1 MSAQKKRNRLSLKKS
16 PVASTAQNTIVSM
29 FKCQAV
35 KQNQVQKDIII
46 VSESDSDVDSVTG
59 ETEENGNSNGK
70 NCNQYFQAPKNIN
83 VESNLDVKKEANYRG
98 SLSKKISTDARN
110 ECENKLN
117 AFKSENGKDE
127 ESGDNGSESE
137 FKINLKTINSRGEAN
152 NTKANLQQSN
162 SESRTYNL
170 RKRTTRL
177 RDSDADNVD
186 TAELNANEKS
196 NCSGEVIKITRKRMM
211 KTSRILS
218 LKKAKIDGVSMEKK
232 ESFVG
237 KDLTVDNPIDLTISD
252 SLEVE
257 EMEDIRGKGVH
268 KEKLKSPK
276 RPSIGNFLLKM
287 KQDIEKH
294 EVIKSKDSSKT
305 STRTLSKK
313 RNRNVNLGEDESSR
327 DRNKVENAMSIKNV
341 EGANHESHF
350 KVSESVKADDDSRD
364 VNIVVT
370 EDKDDVAGGGRVEF
384 QVPYYLENFHT
395 ILDSVLSDVV
405 NSKLFD
411 DQDMAYIAS
420 FRSLDEA
427 SQKLYVRLFSR
438 KLAWLPV
445 SRLAYPEIS
454 SELGLQVQRLQEAGL
469 LMSGDHMT
477 DLGLV
482 LKVMSAPDLR
492 ALAKSLHIPAQGLPK
507 PRIVELLMKRAKESS
522 ISTMFC
528 GKAGSNMEKTILN
541 RALTYLGEVCHLC
554 REARAMF
561 IRAIM
566 LFSLYQTNFDEDS
579 AGGGQNQLFQM
590 LRVNIGQVMYPRY
603 TVNRQRAVFA
613 DRAALVR
620 FETALQFDLDLQHL
634 TEKGKWSDALDLYQ
648 KARQVAEDVCGNKTY
663 VKWDASLPLFLR
675 CYTAGWVYTRVHTQG
690 LETLQRARQYQEAVD
705 LLEQLLSQD
714 VYGDQYRGLWYE
726 RLALNLEAHLKSPDK
741 SLYVILRG
749 LSDTRVHT
757 GRRYAIYERARRL
770 CEAPKSKFAHRIAEF
785 HHEPVQPTPEVEIEG
800 MVISD
805 AGQMGVKYQF
815 VLQVEIEG
823 MVISDAGQMGVKY
836 QFVMA
841 GDADSTTLCAVEEL
855 VLEHYKNNGYPEGL
869 HAEGSVVTNLF
880 VLLFWDVMFVDVAD
894 VFQGPYQGAPLDLAT
909 QDFYRNRS
917 QVVDERL
924 EWIKGASI
932 EELIAEVGR
941 VWTEHNGTMVEGITW
956 EKFSGPDT
964 HQHLV
969 SCMGGLVISGIL
981 GRYVRDPRHTRS
993 GFPDLTL
1000 WNTDTRTFKICEVK
1014 GPNDRLSTKQILWI
1028 DFLLK
1033 LGVDAEVCY
1042 VKAVG
1047 AKRLKP
1053 VTSMK

>member
-1 MSAQKKRNRLSLKKS
+1 MIAFRMSAQKKRNRLSLKKS
-16 PVASTAQNTIVSM
+16 PVASTPQTTIVSM

-35 KQNQVQKDIII
+35 KQKQAKKDIII
-46 VSESDSDVDSVTG
+46 VSESDSDVDSVPG
-59 ETEENGNSNGK
+59 ETEKNGNSNGK
-70 NCNQYFQAPKNIN
+70 NSSKYFQAPEKHID
-83 VESNLDVKKEANYRG
+83 VESNLDVKKEANYG
-98 SLSKKISTDARN
+98 SSLSKKISTDARN
-110 ECENKLN
+110 VCENKLN
-117 AFKSENGKDE
+117 AFKGENGKDG

-137 FKINLKTINSRGEAN
+137 FKINIKTMNLRGEAN
-152 NTKANLQQSN
+152 NTKSNLQQSD

-170 RKRTTRL
+170 RKRTTCVL
-177 RDSDADNVD
+177 DSDADYVD

-196 NCSGEVIKITRKRMM
+196 NSSKEMIKITRKRTI
-211 KTSRILS
+211 KDSRRLS
-218 LKKAKIDGVSMEKK
+218 LKKAKIDGISMEKK
-232 ESFVG
+232 KSFIG
-237 KDLTVDNPIDLTISD
+237 KDLTADHPIDLTISD
-252 SLEVE
+252 SLELE
-257 EMEDIRGKGVH
+257 ETEDIRGKGVQ

-294 EVIKSKDSSKT
+294 GVKKSKDSSKT

-327 DRNKVENAMSIKNV
+327 DRNKAENAMSIKNV

-454 SELGLQVQRLQEAGL
+454 SELGLLVQRLQEAGL
-469 LMSGDHMT
+469 LMSGDHLT

-590 LRVNIGQVMYPRY
+590 LRVNIGQVTYPRY

-690 LETLQRARQYQEAVD
+690 LETLQRARRYQEAVD

-741 SLYVILRG
+741 SLDVILRG

-770 CEAPKSKFAHRIAEF
+770 CEAPKSKFAHKIAEF
-785 HHEPVQPTPEVEIEG
+785 HHEPVQPTPE
-800 MVISD
+800 
-805 AGQMGVKYQF
+805 
-815 VLQVEIEG
+815 VEIEG

-880 VLLFWDVMFVDVAD
+880 VLLFWDVMFTDVAD

-956 EKFSGPDT
+956 EKFSGLDT

-969 SCMGGLVISGIL
+969 SCMGGPVISGIL

-1053 VTSMK
+1053 VTSKK

>member
-1 MSAQKKRNRLSLKKS
+1 METGTHGHYKRMSAQKKRNRLSLKKS

-815 VLQVEIEG
+815 V
-823 MVISDAGQMGVKY
+823 
-836 QFVMA
+836 MA